1 MSEQDH
7 DRAAPR
13 PLTPTIFFILL
24 VGVLLLAI
32 GIWTGNDRGPAVGPA
47 GPDSLV
53 INAPLD
59 STQVA
64 APLEI
69 AFSTAAPLRLS
80 PMGWQAGSYHIHA
93 IVDTAQVMPGTLD
106 IQSLGQGQFTW
117 RLGSV
122 QPGVHNVRLVWA
134 RPDHRTVP
142 DGASQEITVMITPA
156 PAGREQRPGT
166 GLLGR

>member
-32 GIWTGNDRGPAVGPA
+32 GIWTGNDRGPAAGPA

-93 IVDTAQVMPGTLD
+93 IVDTAQVESKGATVGKV
-106 IQSLGQGQFTW
+106 LG
-117 RLGSV
+117 
-122 QPGVHNVRLVWA
+122 GVE
-134 RPDHRTVP
+134 RP
-142 DGASQEITVMITPA
+142 VMKVAAVSKPRRVKVIKAAAPA
-156 PAGREQRPGT
+156 PSAPLMVNVEIIKGKERTTKQFSE
-166 GLLGR
+166 